1 MRVVELDNPRNY
13 KEAGDQLLDK
23 LNLNNIQLAGLNHFM
38 RNVIPRVLSKTVETE
53 RYRIRFK
60 KWYLDDSKLL
70 PEITCKSLGKTREVE
85 LRVVAEIDLL
95 RKNNKGE
102 EIIESTTSTEF
113 LLDKI
118 PLLSEMGSLIINGN
132 EINMVSHLSKPD
144 GLYYESRNTTKDG
157 KSYLKLSN
165 TSQDSFIIKELGN
178 GDSSVTLIKGNAEF
192 GSKYRGRRET
202 ENFPLSNLL
211 ITMDCD
217 KKEIRDIINTA
228 PNSINPVASQ
238 SLTSKQEKML
248 REIYFTEAE
257 RSRFN
262 MQLSLKY
269 RIAGKK
275 LSEPLTYYSITQ
287 KQDITLVK
295 GTDLSADILDDIS
308 RSGVNSVKVE
318 SAVGP
323 INVITNNFVRIEDY
337 VQKEYIPNEFIFYDT
352 NIITK
357 AIEKR
362 YYSVNYEE
370 LKKILEEN
378 ENKNLLKL
386 NLSINSEKL
395 IGRVLGNSDIKAM
408 VNLYSVNNI
417 GVFPLE
423 DVDSLSVKTIYS
435 IASVFEILLKQRVNG
450 REYGLVR
457 SMTEILKDAKRG
469 GNKSK
474 GKYNWSKLNLM
485 ENNSIPEKIV
495 RSPLNS
501 LFQRS
506 SNINPIDE
514 SSQRR
519 KVSLTQVDSLGGVNA
534 DYSTSM
540 ARNVHPSQFG
550 RLCPIESPEGKKV
563 GLILHLATSAMINAF
578 GLIEAPF
585 FKVDGP
591 NRKIDFTKAYYL
603 TYEEERYH
611 KKAFAPNIAY
621 KDFAEVVLFKDG
633 IEVYRE
639 ELDLLINEVGNRR
652 EVSNR
657 SVLEELAKNIFDS
670 HSEADHYKLTI
681 GLKNWFTDEY
691 VDSIDQNG
699 RLIKIRADEVELLA
713 CRGDHMLSA
722 TSANIPFAEYNDGTR
737 LLMGCA
743 MSKQAEPAMG
753 STIPLITTQLSE
765 KMGREIDGVVKS
777 PIDGI
782 ITSVSTEAIEI
793 TPISETEKPVWVK
806 MQNYRISSE
815 GTSICNRVIVNKGD
829 VVVKGDIL
837 ADMDAT
843 KNGELAASCNLNV
856 AYTVYDGYNYE
867 DGIVIS
873 DRLLKED
880 VLTSFRITEIEVPF
894 DSTDENILTH
904 PQYLSKNNPDK
915 FIDYTRDMDP
925 ESKYGLLKKGTR
937 IKKGGI
943 VFIKYIK
950 NLNGDKY
957 QPKVEV
963 NNESAG
969 ILINTLVTGDNKNI
983 KTIKFHILTEESIK
997 VGDKLSGRYGN
1008 KGCIAKIVPQALM
1021 PYTADGT
1028 PMDILLTPLGVPS
1041 RMNIGQLIESQLGA
1055 ILNDLN
1061 IRAEVESGMKID
1073 IPKIKMLTNMYTG
1086 DKDGKVQLYDGRTG
1100 KPFAQK
1106 ANVGVTGI
1114 YKLKH
1119 LTTHKAASRGSGGSS
1134 GYLPNGQPVKG
1145 RSRNGGQVIA
1155 EMELWAFMAD
1165 NATDNLREIQVFK
1178 SDDPNSRARYSQYL
1192 EKRGD
1197 LTDTANF
1204 TQSYKKM
1211 ASFLTAMG
1219 LKMEHLDMDGNEV
1232 DIYNDEYTIAE
1243 NKYNNKKKNN
1253 KSVKTKEELTQKE
1266 AVKEN
1271 LDVTS
1276 ELMGLAGFDFDLES
1290 YKQVDENKNT
1300 PKKEFDI
1307 NEKFDFT
1314 SAVEHMEDELSKEDW
1329 AFTEDKSEDSMDMM
1343 DDGSETTTD
1352 EEQEDKDKSLLD
1364 LTDELNASNEDIMKE
1379 LKNLGLKPD
1388 WYKEEFGDNPI
1399 TEDDEDNEDVD
1410 LDEKLLD
1417 AIDMGYDIDDE
1428 SQEDGV
1434 VGNNNES
1441 EELDEDYEDDEDY
1454 SYDDDYLDDDK
1465 YSYYANKYD
1474 SENEI

>member
-1 MRVVELDNPRNY
+1 MRVVQLDNPKNY
-13 KEAGDQLLDK
+13 REAGNQLLDK
-23 LNLNNIQLAGLNHFM
+23 INLNNIQLAGLNHFM
-38 RNVIPRVLSKTVETE
+38 RNVIRRVLSKNVETE
-53 RYRIRFK
+53 KYRIRFK

-95 RKNNKGE
+95 KKGTNGE
-102 EIIESTTSTEF
+102 EIVESTTSAEF

-144 GLYYESRNTTKDG
+144 GLYYESGNTTKDG

-165 TSQDSFIIKELGN
+165 TSQDSFIIKETSN
-178 GDSSVTLIKGNAEF
+178 GDSNISLIKGNAEF
-192 GSKYRGRRET
+192 GNKYRAKRET

-211 ITMDCD
+211 ITLDCD
-217 KKEIRDIINTA
+217 KNEIRDIINTA
-228 PNSINPVASQ
+228 PSSINPVASQ

-269 RIAGKK
+269 RIAGRK
-275 LSEPLTYYSITQ
+275 LARDTMYYSVTKKEPVFIQ
-287 KQDITLVK
+287 R
-295 GTDLSADILDDIS
+295 GTELSADLLDDIS
-308 RSGVNSVKVE
+308 RSGVKSLKVE
-318 SAVGP
+318 SPVGELN
-323 INVITNNFVRIEDY
+323 IITNNYVKIEDY
-337 VQKEYIPNEFIFYDT
+337 VKKEYIPKEFIFYDT
-352 NIITK
+352 DIVTK
-357 AIEKR
+357 EVKES
-362 YYSVNYEE
+362 YYEVNYDILKE
-370 LKKILEEN
+370 LMDQNEN
-378 ENKNLLKL
+378 ENLLKI
-386 NLSINSEKL
+386 NLAISADRL
-395 IGRVLGNSDIKAM
+395 VGRTISDSDIKAM
-408 VNLYSVNNI
+408 INLYSINNI

-423 DVDSLSVKTIYS
+423 DVDSLSVKTVYS
-435 IASVFEILLKQRVNG
+435 IASVFEILLKQRING
-450 REYGLVR
+450 REYGLIR
-457 SMTEILKDAKRG
+457 SMTEILRDSIRG
-469 GNKSK
+469 GTKSK
-474 GKYNWSKLNLM
+474 GKYDWSKLNLM

-506 SNINPIDE
+506 SNINPVDE

-519 KVSLTQVDSLGGVNA
+519 KVSLTQVDNMGGVNA
-534 DYSTSM
+534 EYSTSM

-563 GLILHLATSAMINAF
+563 GLILHLATSAMINSF

-611 KKAFAPNIAY
+611 KKAFAPDIADRDY
-621 KDFAEVVLFKDG
+621 AEVILFKDG

-639 ELDLLINEVGNRR
+639 ELDILVNEVGSRR
-652 EVSNR
+652 EISNR
-657 SVLEELAKNIFDS
+657 SILEGLAKTIFEN
-670 HSEADHYKLTI
+670 HKEADHYKLKI
-681 GLKNWFTDEY
+681 GLKNWFTEDLI
-691 VDSIDQNG
+691 DSIDQDG
-699 RLIKIRADEVELLA
+699 RLIKIKAEEVELLA

-753 STIPLITTQLSE
+753 SQVPLITTQLSE
-765 KMGREIDGVVKS
+765 KIGKEIDGVVKS
-777 PIDGI
+777 PINGI
-782 ITSVSTEAIEI
+782 VTSVSTEAVQI
-793 TPISETEKPVWVK
+793 TPIGENEQPVWVK

-829 VVVKGDIL
+829 IVVKGDII

-843 KNGELAASCNLNV
+843 KNGELATSCNLNV

-873 DRLLKED
+873 DRLLNED
-880 VLTSFRITEIEVPF
+880 ILTSFRITEIEVPF
-894 DSTDENILTH
+894 DSNNHNVLTH
-904 PQYLSKNNPDK
+904 PQFLAKNNVDK
-915 FIDYTRDMDP
+915 FTDYTKDIDP
-925 ESKYGLLKKGTR
+925 DSRYGLLKKGTR

-943 VFIKYIK
+943 VFIKHIL

-963 NNESAG
+963 NSESSG
-969 ILINTLVTGDNKNI
+969 ILINTLVTGDNKDT

-1061 IRAEVESGMKID
+1061 IRAEVESGLKID

-1086 DKDGKVQLYDGRTG
+1086 DSDGKVQLYDGRTG
-1100 KPFAQK
+1100 RPFAQK
-1106 ANVGVTGI
+1106 ANVGVTAI
-1114 YKLKH
+1114 NKLKH

-1165 NATDNLREIQVFK
+1165 NASDNLREIQVFK

-1192 EKRGD
+1192 ERRGD
-1197 LTDTANF
+1197 LQDSSNF

-1211 ASFLTAMG
+1211 ASFLTSMG
-1219 LKMEHLDMDGNEV
+1219 LKMDHLNDKGEVV
-1232 DIYNDEYTIAE
+1232 DIYNDKYTIAE
-1243 NKYNNKKKNN
+1243 KRYKSRNYNKYNKDEDKAEKNGTLN
-1253 KSVKTKEELTQKE
+1253 QKE
-1266 AVKEN
+1266 ALEQN
-1271 LDVTS
+1271 LSVASD
-1276 ELMGLAGFDFDLES
+1276 LMELAGFDFDIDS
-1290 YKQVDENKNT
+1290 YSNDDITQEPEKNIQDEQ
-1300 PKKEFDI
+1300 
-1307 NEKFDFT
+1307 FDFS
-1314 SAVEHMEDELSKEDW
+1314 SALENMEDELKEDEW
-1329 AFTEDKSEDSMDMM
+1329 SVTEDKSEDSVDIL
-1343 DDGSETTTD
+1343 DDGSETVSD
-1352 EEQEDKDKSLLD
+1352 EQTEDEPDVTFDPSLLTK
-1364 LTDELNASNEDIMKE
+1364 LTNEEISEK
-1379 LKNLGLKPD
+1379 LKSGLKPD
-1388 WYKEEFGDNPI
+1388 WDTDDDLYDDIEL
-1399 TEDDEDNEDVD
+1399 EDLD
-1410 LDEKLLD
+1410 LDENT
-1417 AIDMGYDIDDE
+1417 IDELEKEYSEENDDSDINKYKDYDYDENDYKDKDDE
-1428 SQEDGV
+1428 EL
-1434 VGNNNES
+1434 
-1441 EELDEDYEDDEDY
+1441 EE
-1454 SYDDDYLDDDK
+1454 DK
-1465 YSYYANKYD
+1465 YAYYANKYD
-1474 SENEI
+1474 PDSLI